1 MHQGAGHRA
10 ASAQHV
16 ACLPPQG
23 ELRSCK
29 RVAGLADWSTRP
41 TGRRVRLRQT
51 CTPWLGTP
59 ARSHGCAYGEV
70 ETVPLSYAF
79 DFAGLKFEIHE
90 QVSGPGAAP
99 HLAMNTSLATR
110 ILGGGAEVLL
120 EDPAGAGSLLTA
132 SWPVSGA
139 EWDAR
144 AKDHDIPSPA
154 RVRLVCIC
162 AAIPQD
168 QYTIASTTTPAAT
181 NHPEATAQLPAEYVL
196 VGGGARADWP
206 FGDPGSLLYASRPGV
221 GESWYAASK
230 DHVQASPAT
239 VTAFAI
245 GVRRRFL
252 DQFGLTV
259 VRIEGD
265 SVE

>member
-1 MHQGAGHRA
+1 
-10 ASAQHV
+10 V
-16 ACLPPQG
+16 A
-23 ELRSCK
+23 
-29 RVAGLADWSTRP
+29 
-41 TGRRVRLRQT
+41 
-51 CTPWLGTP
+51 
-59 ARSHGCAYGEV
+59 
-70 ETVPLSYAF
+70 LSYAF

-90 QVSGPGAAP
+90 QLSGPGAAP

-110 ILGGGAEVLL
+110 ILGGGAEVIL

-168 QYTIASTTTPAAT
+168 QYTIASTTTPART
-181 NHPEATAQLPAEYVL
+181 NHPEATAQLPAEYIL

-252 DQFGLTV
+252 DQLGLTV

-265 SVE
+265 CVEAAPHPVVGCAMDDGRALLVAGGAHANWTGPGSLLTWVARAKDHEVPDPATLTAWGLALLRR